1 MNNDIWYVLT
11 QHWDEDCCDYSEVD
25 FFTSAKV
32 AVDYATKLSND
43 FRSIYEADHYEI
55 KETSGGGCGWRL
67 ETYTEINV
75 TYPNSEDVVACELY
89 KIGKIELTREGE

>member
-1 MNNDIWYVLT
+1 MNNDLWYVLT
-11 QHWDEDCCDYSEVD
+11 QHCDEDCCDYSEVD

-89 KIGKIELTREGE
+89 KIGKVIPTSEV

>member
-1 MNNDIWYVLT
+1 MTSGMSLPSIGTKIVAITVKLI
-11 QHWDEDCCDYSEVD
+11 

-67 ETYTEINV
+67 ETYTKINV

-89 KIGKIELTREGE
+89 KIGKVIPTSEV